1 MEKTQPTILSLEGD
15 WEQICNN
22 VERHNARV
30 RLEEKLFQK
39 QLKRENERL
48 ITLSLGAILSIGL
61 GLVGFVIPW
70 LSAAAAAL
78 LTATACIQ
86 YGRIYEKRGACR

>member
-1 MEKTQPTILSLEGD
+1 MEKAKPTILSLDGE

-30 RLEEKLFQK
+30 RFEEKLFQK

-48 ITLSLGAILSIGL
+48 ISLGLGAILAIGL

-70 LSAAAAAL
+70 LSAATAAL
-78 LTATACIQ
+78 LTVTACVQ
-86 YGRIYEKRGACR
+86 YGRLYEKRGACR